1 MSVSV
6 ALDLL
11 VAGLLI
17 ATIAYAIVLNRRL
30 AELRGGREQM
40 ERLINDFYQATTRA
54 ESGVSA
60 LKEVTGR
67 GDWQIIE
74 QLESMAKMRD
84 ELEFLAERA
93 EGQSARLEDL
103 IREGR
108 GPAVKTTRRV
118 ATGSSRKVGLD
129 AELFA
134 DPKINPAG
142 RQELQ

>member
-11 VAGLLI
+11 VVGLLI

-30 AELRGGREQM
+30 GELRGGSAQM

-54 ESGVSA
+54 ECGVSA
-60 LKEVTGR
+60 LKEVAGR
-67 GDWQIIE
+67 GDWGIIE
-74 QLESMAKMRD
+74 QLESMTKLRD

-93 EGQSARLEDL
+93 ERQSARLEDL

-108 GPAVKTTRRV
+108 GPAAKTSCGV
-118 ATGSSRKVGLD
+118 VTGSPRNVGLD